1 MDGRDAMLA
10 IGMNGEP
17 LPVKHGFPVRMIVPG
32 LYGMVSATKW
42 LVDLEVTTYDAFDAY
57 WVRRGWATDAVIRT
71 MARIDTPRPLA
82 NVTGAVMIGGVAW
95 AQHRGVKKVEVRVDG
110 GEWKVAELGDVPS
123 DDTWRQWSLRWE
135 PTAGRH
141 TIEARATDDSGM
153 TQPEK
158 RTDPFPSGATG
169 WHSVVVTAR

>member
-1 MDGRDAMLA
+1 
-10 IGMNGEP
+10 
-17 LPVKHGFPVRMIVPG
+17 
-32 LYGMVSATKW
+32 
-42 LVDLEVTTYDAFDAY
+42 
-57 WVRRGWATDAVIRT
+57 